1 MIKAVLF
8 DMDGTVLNTLNDIKD
23 SVNYALSQFGLSPKS
38 DDDIK
43 LAIGNGAYTL
53 IERVV
58 PKTYTEEKIR
68 QVFNVY
74 QPYYEKHSN
83 IHTGPYPGIMDLLK
97 DLKKRGYQIGVVSNK
112 FEHMVQ
118 KLNEEIFQ
126 GLFDVAIG
134 EVKNIPIKP
143 APDMIYK
150 ALKMLNVTQDEVI
163 YLGDTKTDMQTANN
177 AHIRSVGVTWGF
189 RDENELK
196 EHGAKHIIHHPM
208 SLIELL

>member
-1 MIKAVLF
+1 MIKAILF
-8 DMDGTVLNTLNDIKD
+8 DMDGTVLNTLEDIKD
-23 SVNYALSQFGLSPKS
+23 SVNNALSQFGLSPKS
-38 DDDIK
+38 DDEIK

-58 PKTYTEEKIR
+58 PKTFSKEQIEH
-68 QVFNVY
+68 VFNLY

-83 IHTGPYPGIMDLLK
+83 ISTGPYPGILDLLK
-97 DLKKRGYQIGVVSNK
+97 ELKRRGYQIGVVSNK

-118 KLNEEIFQ
+118 KLNQEIFH

-134 EVKNIPIKP
+134 EVEKIPIKP

-150 ALKMLNVTQDEVI
+150 ALKMLNLKKEEVI
-163 YLGDTKTDMQTANN
+163 YVGDTKTDMQTAFN
-177 AHIRSVGVTWGF
+177 AQVLSVGVTWGF
-189 RDENELK
+189 RDEKELK
-196 EHGAKHIIHHPM
+196 DHGAKHIIHHPM